1 MEKFKSLQ
9 VNNNETNNSRSEMY
23 EGSAPYIFIS
33 YSHRDTDNMISIC
46 NVFSQSGGRYWYDS
60 GLHSGDDWNMVI
72 ASHLEKATVCLL
84 LLSREAT
91 ASEYVKNELNFAQN
105 HRIPI
110 HVVLLENFELPIDLE
125 MMLGRIQMIEK
136 TAGYEQKLLES
147 LPSELFDASFE
158 QSDAVHKGVDHPL
171 FQVGEE
177 IANRQG
183 TIFYHGI
190 HKSLGYDL
198 LVQEDH
204 NSNISRETMLN
215 QVRIAANLSHP
226 MFPKIY
232 DVAIKN
238 GNMYTFQEYRGEV
251 FLDHYL
257 KNHKLQETEI
267 VKWISTIIDAVD
279 YLFSQNLGFRD
290 FARGSLVVTNDK
302 KLALTRLQN
311 NYYGVIKLQL
321 ENRQYYFE
329 KEVEEIAV
337 LLYQLCTGSI
347 PVLPFGMMSNDRLSK
362 SFVDKVNLILQ
373 KSTKEDHRIKY
384 SSFKEIIAD
393 LNLRRISMGDAR
405 FLKKR
410 QAKLKE
416 YEAIKKNNLSI
427 AFTSNDS
434 MVDKGNLEEQF
445 GFDSTVVL
453 TNDEPATMSSLI
465 RIRICSTGQVL
476 EFAKNEITIG
486 RSQACDMVL
495 NQPSLSRFHVKVY
508 RISDD
513 EYIVEDMNA
522 SNGTY
527 ITSIEKQLLPGERV
541 KIQKGAI
548 IRLAVIQLQIC

>member
-1 MEKFKSLQ
+1 M
-9 VNNNETNNSRSEMY
+9 
-23 EGSAPYIFIS
+23 
-33 YSHRDTDNMISIC
+33 
-46 NVFSQSGGRYWYDS
+46 
-60 GLHSGDDWNMVI
+60 
-72 ASHLEKATVCLL
+72 
-84 LLSREAT
+84 
-91 ASEYVKNELNFAQN
+91 
-105 HRIPI
+105 
-110 HVVLLENFELPIDLE
+110 
-125 MMLGRIQMIEK
+125 
-136 TAGYEQKLLES
+136 
-147 LPSELFDASFE
+147 
-158 QSDAVHKGVDHPL
+158 
-171 FQVGEE
+171 GEE

-183 TIFYHGI
+183 TISYYGI

-204 NSNISRETMLN
+204 NSNASRETMLN
-215 QVRIAANLSHP
+215 QARIAANLSYP
-226 MFPKIY
+226 LFPKIY
-232 DVAIKN
+232 DVTIKN

-257 KNHKLQETEI
+257 KDHKLQETEI
-267 VKWISTIIDAVD
+267 VEWISAIIDAVD
-279 YLFSQNLGFRD
+279 YLFSQNLAFRD
-290 FARGSLVVTNDK
+290 FARGSLVVTRDH

-347 PVLPFGMMSNDRLSK
+347 PVLPFGMMSSDRLSK

-410 QAKLKE
+410 QVKLKE
-416 YEAIKKNNLSI
+416 YETIKKNNLSI
-427 AFTSNDS
+427 VFTSNDS

-445 GFDSTVVL
+445 GFESTVVL
-453 TNDEPATMSSLI
+453 TNDESPAISSLI
-465 RIRICSTGQVL
+465 RIRICSTGQVV

-486 RSQACDMVL
+486 RGQACDMAL

-513 EYIVEDMNA
+513 EYLVEDMNA

-527 ITSIEKQLLPGERV
+527 ITSTEEQLLPGEKV
-541 KIQKGAI
+541 KVQKGAI
-548 IRLAVIQLQIC
+548 IKLADIQLQIV

>member
-1 MEKFKSLQ
+1 M
-9 VNNNETNNSRSEMY
+9 
-23 EGSAPYIFIS
+23 
-33 YSHRDTDNMISIC
+33 
-46 NVFSQSGGRYWYDS
+46 
-60 GLHSGDDWNMVI
+60 
-72 ASHLEKATVCLL
+72 
-84 LLSREAT
+84 
-91 ASEYVKNELNFAQN
+91 
-105 HRIPI
+105 
-110 HVVLLENFELPIDLE
+110 
-125 MMLGRIQMIEK
+125 
-136 TAGYEQKLLES
+136 
-147 LPSELFDASFE
+147 
-158 QSDAVHKGVDHPL
+158 
-171 FQVGEE
+171 
-177 IANRQG
+177 
-183 TIFYHGI
+183 
-190 HKSLGYDL
+190 
-198 LVQEDH
+198 
-204 NSNISRETMLN
+204 
-215 QVRIAANLSHP
+215 
-226 MFPKIY
+226 
-232 DVAIKN
+232 
-238 GNMYTFQEYRGEV
+238 
-251 FLDHYL
+251 

-347 PVLPFGMMSNDRLSK
+347 PVLPFGMMSSDRLSK

-495 NQPSLSRFHVKVY
+495 NQPFLNRFHVKVY

-541 KIQKGAI
+541 KIQKGVI